1 MNFITA
7 MLVRNIREEEDCFWC
22 LVYIMFE
29 HNWREIFDEK
39 SSKIAV
45 LLNDLSNYIKKRHP
59 KVFRHMELDEHV
71 TFEASFSSQIITL
84 FIYDA
89 PFEVATRIFELFLLD
104 GDRAIVDFIGSMI
117 DKQWEKLLMLEELD
131 LMNYL
136 RKEFVLDSIDEYHI
150 KDLIQGE
157 QLVKL
162 QYFENRNKLLLLRRV
177 FTC

>member
-104 GDRAIVDFIGSMI
+104 GDRAIVAEWFPGVAPAVRIRRNGAGVRSEGSLEVDKTVIGLRPAGDGILGNVASHRLGEI
-117 DKQWEKLLMLEELD
+117 IEGAD
-131 LMNYL
+131 LVT
-136 RKEFVLDSIDEYHI
+136 ESV
-150 KDLIQGE
+150 
-157 QLVKL
+157 
-162 QYFENRNKLLLLRRV
+162 
-177 FTC
+177 